1 MTSNSSAS
9 AAYDIAPRHDAALTA
24 GIVRGLQAEPP
35 RLASKYFYDARGAR
49 LFERICTLPEY
60 YPTRCELEILEGQAM
75 DMAAE
80 LGAGIEVVEPG
91 SGEGVKIRHLL
102 RALDAPH
109 SYRPMDVA
117 AEQLHEAAKTLAA
130 DFPNLRINPVVGD
143 FTAALNLQPVHHPR
157 LFFFPGSTIGNFPPL
172 QAQALLKR
180 WADMAGTQGYLLIG
194 VDLRKDP
201 NVLHAAYN
209 DSQGITAAFNRNILA
224 HVNRLTGADFVPE
237 SWEHE
242 AFYLPEEGQ
251 IQMWLRSASAQQ
263 VRFPGHAPL
272 TFTAGQGIRTEY
284 SCKYDVAEFSRLAEG
299 ANWQLQ
305 KVWTDSQDYFSLQ
318 LYRRAS

>member
-1 MTSNSSAS
+1 
-9 AAYDIAPRHDAALTA
+9 
-24 GIVRGLQAEPP
+24 
-35 RLASKYFYDARGAR
+35 
-49 LFERICTLPEY
+49 
-60 YPTRCELEILEGQAM
+60 
-75 DMAAE
+75 MAAE
-80 LGAGIEVVEPG
+80 LGAGVEVVEPG

-102 RALDAPH
+102 RALESPH

-117 AEQLHEAAKTLAA
+117 AEQLRGAAATLQAE
-130 DFPNLRINPVVGD
+130 FPKLRVNPLVGD
-143 FTAALNLQPVHHPR
+143 FTAALNLQPVPHPR

-180 WADMAGTQGYLLIG
+180 WAAMAGAQGYLLIG

-201 NVLHAAYN
+201 DILHAAYN
-209 DSQGITAAFNRNILA
+209 DSQGVTAAFNRNILV
-224 HVNRLTGADFVPE
+224 HVNRLTGADFVPD
-237 SWEHE
+237 SWEHD

-251 IQMWLRSASAQQ
+251 IQMWLRAARSQQ

-272 TFTAGQGIRTEY
+272 TFAQGQGIRTEY
-284 SCKYDVAEFSRLAEG
+284 SCKYDVAEFARLAEG
-299 ANWQLQ
+299 ANWQLH